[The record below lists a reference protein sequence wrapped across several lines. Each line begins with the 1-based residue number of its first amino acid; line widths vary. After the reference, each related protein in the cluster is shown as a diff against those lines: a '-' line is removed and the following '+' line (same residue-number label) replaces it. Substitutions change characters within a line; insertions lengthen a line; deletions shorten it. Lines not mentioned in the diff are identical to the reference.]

1 MNSLIKQKKNTNP
14 NRFYFSKKIEEESL
28 FDNINTSEEKYK
40 TFYDDAPKY
49 PYINISEIS
58 ETEKKSGIST
68 KNYFNI
74 NLNSYLSYN
83 YYNYY
88 NFTEMFYNCSSLYS
102 FSDDFRLNKNVLDMR
117 YMFFN
122 FSSLSSLPDI
132 SELNI
137 KNVTDISFLF
147 YNCSSLKSMPVI

>member
-1 MNSLIKQKKNTNP
+1 MKLSTSKIEKNTNP

-28 FDNINTSEEKYK
+28 FDIINTSEEKYK

-49 PYINISEIS
+49 PYSEIS
-58 ETEKKSGIST
+58 EIEKKSDIST
-68 KNYFNI
+68 KNYYKY

-122 FSSLSSLPDI
+122 CSSLSSLPNI